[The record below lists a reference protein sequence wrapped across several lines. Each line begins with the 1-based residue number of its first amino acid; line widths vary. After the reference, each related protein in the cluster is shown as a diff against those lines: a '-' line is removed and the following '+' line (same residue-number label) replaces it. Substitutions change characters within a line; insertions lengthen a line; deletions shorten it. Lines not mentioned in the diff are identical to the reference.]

1 MLSLLLDSAD
11 KKLLV
16 ALFKDDKKLDEIS
29 YEARQRQSELMI
41 PELKKI
47 LDKNKINPKDIN
59 EIIVTLGPGSYTGV
73 RIALTIAKIYAL
85 SLLIPCYAISSLA
98 ALKSVKG
105 NSICLIN
112 ARSNR
117 SYFAV
122 YDENGKAIINDKV
135 LKNDEV
141 LAYINEHKD
150 FHVCGDTSYL
160 NIEGED
166 NDLANNMY
174 SLKSE
179 DTLVKNILS
188 LKAVYL
194 KD

>member
-16 ALFKDDKKLDEIS
+16 ALFKDDKKFDEIS
-29 YEARQRQSELMI
+29 YEAWQRQSELMI

-47 LDKNKINPKDIN
+47 LDRNKIDPKEIN

-73 RIALTIAKIYAL
+73 RIALTIAKVYAL
-85 SLLIPCYAISSLA
+85 SLNIPCYAISSLA
-98 ALKSVKG
+98 ALKSNRG

-122 YDENGKAIINDKV
+122 YDENGKAIIQDKV

-141 LAYINEHKD
+141 INYINEHKD
-150 FHVCGDTSYL
+150 YHVCGDVTYL
-160 NIEGED
+160 NIEGEN
-166 NDLANNMY
+166 NDLATSMY
-174 SLKSE
+174 SLKSD
-179 DTLVKNILS
+179 DTLVENILS